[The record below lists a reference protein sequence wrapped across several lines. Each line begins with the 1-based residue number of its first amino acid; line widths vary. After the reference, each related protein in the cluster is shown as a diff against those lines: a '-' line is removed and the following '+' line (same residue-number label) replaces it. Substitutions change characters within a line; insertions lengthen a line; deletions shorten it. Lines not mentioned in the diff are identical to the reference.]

1 VYVAGV
7 LLASLRHYITDADVF
22 SRQPADV
29 VARMPCVVVRD
40 YGGQDLHLML
50 AARPLIQVDSYAE
63 TARDASDLADAVVGA
78 LNTAWR
84 TGYVTS
90 DGVIAYVNTTSRAA
104 EVREADQP
112 DDLFRWRGTYQLTIR
127 P

>member
-1 VYVAGV
+1 MYVAGV
-7 LLASLRHYITDADVF
+7 LLASLRHYLDEDVF

-29 VARMPCVVVRD
+29 VSRMPCVIVRD

-50 AARPLIQVDSYAE
+50 GIRPLIQVDSYAE

-90 DGVIAYVNTTSRAA
+90 DGVIAGVGTTSRAA

-112 DDLFRWRGTYQLTIR
+112 DDLFRWRGSYQLTIR

>member
-7 LLASLRHYITDADVF
+7 LLASLRHYLDEDVF

-29 VARMPCVVVRD
+29 VSRMPCVIVRD

-50 AARPLIQVDSYAE
+50 GARPLIQVDSYAE
-63 TARDASDLADAVVGA
+63 SARDASDLADAVVDA

-90 DGVIAYVNTTSRAA
+90 DGVITYVNTTSRAA

-112 DDLFRWRGTYQLTIR
+112 DELFRWRGSYQLTIR